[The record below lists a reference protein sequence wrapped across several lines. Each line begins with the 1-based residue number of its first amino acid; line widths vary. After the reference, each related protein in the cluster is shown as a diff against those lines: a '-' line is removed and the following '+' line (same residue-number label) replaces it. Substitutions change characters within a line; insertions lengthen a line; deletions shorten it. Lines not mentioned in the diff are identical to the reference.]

1 VLDKVSTRLI
11 DGVGYIRVQFVGIAT
26 LDIAKVLQTAKPTT
40 ALVAVLAAKM
50 VFVSASSASSGHF
63 ATRHG
68 NERPIASLDDL

>member
-1 VLDKVSTRLI
+1 LLDKFSTGLVN
-11 DGVGYIRVQFVGIAT
+11 GVGYIRVQFVGITT
-26 LDIAKVLQTAKPTT
+26 LYIAKVLQTAKPTT

-68 NERPIASLDDL
+68 NDRPVAPLDDL